1 MVAMADDLISVLRVT
16 TRCRDTDELVRA
28 FARQIDDDSLVI
40 RAQNPRDIGV
50 RPAFALALADG
61 TVVMRGHAEVIP
73 SPGGKICLRFL
84 DLDPRGLA
92 LRDRILGRPGA
103 PLVAKRDPG
112 PFLTVR
118 MPSMFPDGTS
128 EEDLEGDAAEP
139 LEPVELD
146 VVVQPAPSAV
156 DEIPL
161 IEAELIA
168 AEPTAPVRVPAAMAQ
183 VAVTGLAAPVPR
195 SRTGTVPMY
204 PGPTPAIATP
214 RAPTTPPGLTAAA
227 RAVDPPSRSLPTKR
241 MPSLDVRPAPRAS
254 TSPAPGWW
262 RRDRERSF
270 AILTAVGVAAISIG
284 IALAAGVDPTASV
297 RTSAAA
303 IEAEPAP
310 VPAPAAAIVAPAP
323 APAPAPTLD
332 PALATAALSLSATA
346 AAQRAPLP
354 AGMVQL
360 TTAVP
365 AGAKITISVAERGRR
380 TVTRRVAPRADL
392 ALELPRGA
400 RARR

>member
-16 TRCRDTDELVRA
+16 TRCRTTDELVRA

-118 MPSMFPDGTS
+118 MPSMFPEGTV
-128 EEDLEGDAAEP
+128 EDDGDAPEP

-146 VVVQPAPSAV
+146 VVVEPAPSAV

-161 IEAELIA
+161 IEAQL
-168 AEPTAPVRVPAAMAQ
+168 
-183 VAVTGLAAPVPR
+183 VAAAPH
-195 SRTGTVPMY
+195 
-204 PGPTPAIATP
+204 A
-214 RAPTTPPGLTAAA
+214 
-227 RAVDPPSRSLPTKR
+227 
-241 MPSLDVRPAPRAS
+241 
-254 TSPAPGWW
+254 
-262 RRDRERSF
+262 
-270 AILTAVGVAAISIG
+270 
-284 IALAAGVDPTASV
+284 
-297 RTSAAA
+297 
-303 IEAEPAP
+303 
-310 VPAPAAAIVAPAP
+310 
-323 APAPAPTLD
+323 
-332 PALATAALSLSATA
+332 
-346 AAQRAPLP
+346 
-354 AGMVQL
+354 
-360 TTAVP
+360 
-365 AGAKITISVAERGRR
+365 
-380 TVTRRVAPRADL
+380 
-392 ALELPRGA
+392 
-400 RARR
+400 